1 MKDLRIGLV
10 FSGGFAKG
18 AYEIG
23 FCKAIMEYI
32 KMDNIKA
39 VSGASIGAI
48 NAYGFI
54 NNKFEYLCKVWKSLE
69 FRSAKE
75 FFVKSD
81 KRKVIYDYITDM
93 QLDEIKKSEAACY
106 INYIKVPNITLCYK
120 NVNNESSE
128 IQNDFLKASISVPG
142 LYNPI
147 LVKEDYYVDGAFL
160 DNTPI
165 SPLANENLDL
175 IFVLRFDHAS
185 EEYNDLNTN
194 AAIIEI
200 VFEDDKKLKDY
211 FYFNSSLTNRLIEQ
225 GYKKSKDILEVVF
238 KYGENIEYI
247 KSIAKIYNQESRKN
261 LIPKSG
267 EELVNKMNKLRK
279 IFKNEY
285 LAIHFISL
293 QKIYRYNDWNK
304 SAPVPGKQTAIGVCS
319 ENRENVVF
327 PGKQKP
333 VGYKRPLFSLSQFH
347 PGSCRYT
354 PEYRAHP
361 YIPRVLYRTQAKTNG
376 QRQ

>member
-1 MKDLRIGLV
+1 MNSAMKDLRIGLV

-279 IFKNEY
+279 IFKNDY
-285 LAIHFISL
+285 LDDENE
-293 QKIYRYNDWNK
+293 KNDTIYDSVRM
-304 SAPVPGKQTAIGVCS
+304 S
-319 ENRENVVF
+319 
-327 PGKQKP
+327 
-333 VGYKRPLFSLSQFH
+333 
-347 PGSCRYT
+347 
-354 PEYRAHP
+354 
-361 YIPRVLYRTQAKTNG
+361 
-376 QRQ
+376 

>member
-23 FCKAIMEYI
+23 FCKAIMEYT

-267 EELVNKMNKLRK
+267 EELVNKMNKLKK

-285 LAIHFISL
+285 LDDENE
-293 QKIYRYNDWNK
+293 KNDTIYDSVRM
-304 SAPVPGKQTAIGVCS
+304 G
-319 ENRENVVF
+319 
-327 PGKQKP
+327 
-333 VGYKRPLFSLSQFH
+333 
-347 PGSCRYT
+347 
-354 PEYRAHP
+354 
-361 YIPRVLYRTQAKTNG
+361 
-376 QRQ
+376 

>member
-23 FCKAIMEYI
+23 FCKAIMEYT

-238 KYGENIEYI
+238 KYGEHIEYI

-267 EELVNKMNKLRK
+267 EELVTKMNKLRK

-285 LAIHFISL
+285 LDDENE
-293 QKIYRYNDWNK
+293 KNDTIYDSVRM
-304 SAPVPGKQTAIGVCS
+304 S
-319 ENRENVVF
+319 
-327 PGKQKP
+327 
-333 VGYKRPLFSLSQFH
+333 
-347 PGSCRYT
+347 
-354 PEYRAHP
+354 
-361 YIPRVLYRTQAKTNG
+361 
-376 QRQ
+376 

>member
-1 MKDLRIGLV
+1 MNSAMKDLRIGLV

-267 EELVNKMNKLRK
+267 EELVNKINKLRK

-285 LAIHFISL
+285 LDDENE
-293 QKIYRYNDWNK
+293 KNDTIYDSVRM
-304 SAPVPGKQTAIGVCS
+304 S
-319 ENRENVVF
+319 
-327 PGKQKP
+327 
-333 VGYKRPLFSLSQFH
+333 
-347 PGSCRYT
+347 
-354 PEYRAHP
+354 
-361 YIPRVLYRTQAKTNG
+361 
-376 QRQ
+376 

>member
-1 MKDLRIGLV
+1 MNSAMKDLRIGLV

-285 LAIHFISL
+285 LDDENE
-293 QKIYRYNDWNK
+293 KNDTIYDSVRM
-304 SAPVPGKQTAIGVCS
+304 G
-319 ENRENVVF
+319 
-327 PGKQKP
+327 
-333 VGYKRPLFSLSQFH
+333 
-347 PGSCRYT
+347 
-354 PEYRAHP
+354 
-361 YIPRVLYRTQAKTNG
+361 
-376 QRQ
+376 

>member
-23 FCKAIMEYI
+23 FCKAIMEYT

-128 IQNDFLKASISVPG
+128 IQNNFLKASISVPG

-285 LAIHFISL
+285 LDDENE
-293 QKIYRYNDWNK
+293 KNDTIYDSVRM
-304 SAPVPGKQTAIGVCS
+304 G
-319 ENRENVVF
+319 
-327 PGKQKP
+327 
-333 VGYKRPLFSLSQFH
+333 
-347 PGSCRYT
+347 
-354 PEYRAHP
+354 
-361 YIPRVLYRTQAKTNG
+361 
-376 QRQ
+376 

>member
-1 MKDLRIGLV
+1 MNSAMKDLRIGLV

-225 GYKKSKDILEVVF
+225 GYKKSKYILEVVF

-285 LAIHFISL
+285 LDDENE
-293 QKIYRYNDWNK
+293 KNDTIYDSVRM
-304 SAPVPGKQTAIGVCS
+304 S
-319 ENRENVVF
+319 
-327 PGKQKP
+327 
-333 VGYKRPLFSLSQFH
+333 
-347 PGSCRYT
+347 
-354 PEYRAHP
+354 
-361 YIPRVLYRTQAKTNG
+361 
-376 QRQ
+376 

>member
-1 MKDLRIGLV
+1 MNSAMKDLRIGLV

-81 KRKVIYDYITDM
+81 KRKVIYEYITDM

-211 FYFNSSLTNRLIEQ
+211 FYFYSSFTYSFIEQ
-225 GYKKSKDILEVVF
+225 GYMKSKDILEVVF

-285 LAIHFISL
+285 LDDENE
-293 QKIYRYNDWNK
+293 KNDTIYDSVRM
-304 SAPVPGKQTAIGVCS
+304 S
-319 ENRENVVF
+319 
-327 PGKQKP
+327 
-333 VGYKRPLFSLSQFH
+333 
-347 PGSCRYT
+347 
-354 PEYRAHP
+354 
-361 YIPRVLYRTQAKTNG
+361 
-376 QRQ
+376 

>member
-200 VFEDDKKLKDY
+200 VFEDDKKVKDY

-285 LAIHFISL
+285 LDDENE
-293 QKIYRYNDWNK
+293 KNDTIYDSVRM
-304 SAPVPGKQTAIGVCS
+304 S
-319 ENRENVVF
+319 
-327 PGKQKP
+327 
-333 VGYKRPLFSLSQFH
+333 
-347 PGSCRYT
+347 
-354 PEYRAHP
+354 
-361 YIPRVLYRTQAKTNG
+361 
-376 QRQ
+376 

>member
-1 MKDLRIGLV
+1 MNSAMKDLRIGLV

-247 KSIAKIYNQESRKN
+247 KSIAKIYYQESRKN

-285 LAIHFISL
+285 LDDENE
-293 QKIYRYNDWNK
+293 KNDTIYDSVRM
-304 SAPVPGKQTAIGVCS
+304 S
-319 ENRENVVF
+319 
-327 PGKQKP
+327 
-333 VGYKRPLFSLSQFH
+333 
-347 PGSCRYT
+347 
-354 PEYRAHP
+354 
-361 YIPRVLYRTQAKTNG
+361 
-376 QRQ
+376 

>member
-23 FCKAIMEYI
+23 FCKAIMEYT

-185 EEYNDLNTN
+185 EEYNHLNTN

-267 EELVNKMNKLRK
+267 EELVNKMNKLKK

-285 LAIHFISL
+285 LDDENE
-293 QKIYRYNDWNK
+293 KNDTIYDSVRM
-304 SAPVPGKQTAIGVCS
+304 S
-319 ENRENVVF
+319 
-327 PGKQKP
+327 
-333 VGYKRPLFSLSQFH
+333 
-347 PGSCRYT
+347 
-354 PEYRAHP
+354 
-361 YIPRVLYRTQAKTNG
+361 
-376 QRQ
+376 

>member
-1 MKDLRIGLV
+1 MNSAMKDLRIGLV

-23 FCKAIMEYI
+23 FCKAIMEYT

-285 LAIHFISL
+285 LDDENE
-293 QKIYRYNDWNK
+293 KNDTIYDSVRM
-304 SAPVPGKQTAIGVCS
+304 S
-319 ENRENVVF
+319 
-327 PGKQKP
+327 
-333 VGYKRPLFSLSQFH
+333 
-347 PGSCRYT
+347 
-354 PEYRAHP
+354 
-361 YIPRVLYRTQAKTNG
+361 
-376 QRQ
+376 

>member
-1 MKDLRIGLV
+1 MNSAMKDLRIGLV

-23 FCKAIMEYI
+23 FCKAIMEYT

-200 VFEDDKKLKDY
+200 VFEDNKKLKDY

-285 LAIHFISL
+285 LDDENE
-293 QKIYRYNDWNK
+293 KNDTIYDSVRM
-304 SAPVPGKQTAIGVCS
+304 G
-319 ENRENVVF
+319 
-327 PGKQKP
+327 
-333 VGYKRPLFSLSQFH
+333 
-347 PGSCRYT
+347 
-354 PEYRAHP
+354 
-361 YIPRVLYRTQAKTNG
+361 
-376 QRQ
+376 

>member
-1 MKDLRIGLV
+1 MNSAMKDLRIGLV

-185 EEYNDLNTN
+185 EEYNALNTN

-285 LAIHFISL
+285 LDDENE
-293 QKIYRYNDWNK
+293 KNDTIYDSVRM
-304 SAPVPGKQTAIGVCS
+304 S
-319 ENRENVVF
+319 
-327 PGKQKP
+327 
-333 VGYKRPLFSLSQFH
+333 
-347 PGSCRYT
+347 
-354 PEYRAHP
+354 
-361 YIPRVLYRTQAKTNG
+361 
-376 QRQ
+376 

>member
-1 MKDLRIGLV
+1 MNSAMKDLRIGLV

-23 FCKAIMEYI
+23 FCKAIMEYT

-93 QLDEIKKSEAACY
+93 QLNEIKKSEAACY

-285 LAIHFISL
+285 LDDENE
-293 QKIYRYNDWNK
+293 KNDTIYDSVRM
-304 SAPVPGKQTAIGVCS
+304 S
-319 ENRENVVF
+319 
-327 PGKQKP
+327 
-333 VGYKRPLFSLSQFH
+333 
-347 PGSCRYT
+347 
-354 PEYRAHP
+354 
-361 YIPRVLYRTQAKTNG
+361 
-376 QRQ
+376 

>member
-1 MKDLRIGLV
+1 MNSAMKDLRIGLV

-285 LAIHFISL
+285 LDDENE
-293 QKIYRYNDWNK
+293 KNDTIYDSVR
-304 SAPVPGKQTAIGVCS
+304 IC
-319 ENRENVVF
+319 
-327 PGKQKP
+327 
-333 VGYKRPLFSLSQFH
+333 
-347 PGSCRYT
+347 
-354 PEYRAHP
+354 
-361 YIPRVLYRTQAKTNG
+361 
-376 QRQ
+376 

>member
-285 LAIHFISL
+285 LDDENE
-293 QKIYRYNDWNK
+293 KNDTIYDSVRM
-304 SAPVPGKQTAIGVCS
+304 S
-319 ENRENVVF
+319 
-327 PGKQKP
+327 
-333 VGYKRPLFSLSQFH
+333 
-347 PGSCRYT
+347 
-354 PEYRAHP
+354 
-361 YIPRVLYRTQAKTNG
+361 
-376 QRQ
+376 

>member
-1 MKDLRIGLV
+1 MNSAMKDLRIGLV

-23 FCKAIMEYI
+23 FCKAIMEYT

-185 EEYNDLNTN
+185 EEYHDLNTN

-285 LAIHFISL
+285 LDDENE
-293 QKIYRYNDWNK
+293 KNDTIYDSVRM
-304 SAPVPGKQTAIGVCS
+304 G
-319 ENRENVVF
+319 
-327 PGKQKP
+327 
-333 VGYKRPLFSLSQFH
+333 
-347 PGSCRYT
+347 
-354 PEYRAHP
+354 
-361 YIPRVLYRTQAKTNG
+361 
-376 QRQ
+376 

>member
-1 MKDLRIGLV
+1 MNSAMKDLRIGLV

-225 GYKKSKDILEVVF
+225 EYKKSKDILEVVF

-285 LAIHFISL
+285 LDDENE
-293 QKIYRYNDWNK
+293 KNDTIYDSVRM
-304 SAPVPGKQTAIGVCS
+304 S
-319 ENRENVVF
+319 
-327 PGKQKP
+327 
-333 VGYKRPLFSLSQFH
+333 
-347 PGSCRYT
+347 
-354 PEYRAHP
+354 
-361 YIPRVLYRTQAKTNG
+361 
-376 QRQ
+376 

>member
-23 FCKAIMEYI
+23 FCKAIMEYT

-185 EEYNDLNTN
+185 EEYNHLNTN

-267 EELVNKMNKLRK
+267 EELVNKMNKLKK

-285 LAIHFISL
+285 LDDENE
-293 QKIYRYNDWNK
+293 KNDTIYDSVRM
-304 SAPVPGKQTAIGVCS
+304 G
-319 ENRENVVF
+319 
-327 PGKQKP
+327 
-333 VGYKRPLFSLSQFH
+333 
-347 PGSCRYT
+347 
-354 PEYRAHP
+354 
-361 YIPRVLYRTQAKTNG
+361 
-376 QRQ
+376 

>member
-1 MKDLRIGLV
+1 MNSAMKDLRIGLV

-211 FYFNSSLTNRLIEQ
+211 FYFNSSLTNRLLEQ

-285 LAIHFISL
+285 LDDENE
-293 QKIYRYNDWNK
+293 KKDTIYDSVRM
-304 SAPVPGKQTAIGVCS
+304 S
-319 ENRENVVF
+319 
-327 PGKQKP
+327 
-333 VGYKRPLFSLSQFH
+333 
-347 PGSCRYT
+347 
-354 PEYRAHP
+354 
-361 YIPRVLYRTQAKTNG
+361 
-376 QRQ
+376 

>member
-1 MKDLRIGLV
+1 MNSAMKDLRIGLV

-128 IQNDFLKASISVPG
+128 IQNNFLKASISVPG

-285 LAIHFISL
+285 LDDENE
-293 QKIYRYNDWNK
+293 KNDTIYDSVRM
-304 SAPVPGKQTAIGVCS
+304 S
-319 ENRENVVF
+319 
-327 PGKQKP
+327 
-333 VGYKRPLFSLSQFH
+333 
-347 PGSCRYT
+347 
-354 PEYRAHP
+354 
-361 YIPRVLYRTQAKTNG
+361 
-376 QRQ
+376 

>member
-1 MKDLRIGLV
+1 MNSAMKDLRIGLV

-247 KSIAKIYNQESRKN
+247 KLIAKIYNQESRKN

-285 LAIHFISL
+285 LDDENE
-293 QKIYRYNDWNK
+293 KNDTIYDSVRM
-304 SAPVPGKQTAIGVCS
+304 S
-319 ENRENVVF
+319 
-327 PGKQKP
+327 
-333 VGYKRPLFSLSQFH
+333 
-347 PGSCRYT
+347 
-354 PEYRAHP
+354 
-361 YIPRVLYRTQAKTNG
+361 
-376 QRQ
+376 

>member
-1 MKDLRIGLV
+1 MNSAMKDLRIGLV

-39 VSGASIGAI
+39 VSWASIGAI

-285 LAIHFISL
+285 LDDENE
-293 QKIYRYNDWNK
+293 KNDTIYDSVRM
-304 SAPVPGKQTAIGVCS
+304 S
-319 ENRENVVF
+319 
-327 PGKQKP
+327 
-333 VGYKRPLFSLSQFH
+333 
-347 PGSCRYT
+347 
-354 PEYRAHP
+354 
-361 YIPRVLYRTQAKTNG
+361 
-376 QRQ
+376 

>member
-1 MKDLRIGLV
+1 MNSAMKDLRIGLV

-81 KRKVIYDYITDM
+81 KRKVIYEYITDM

-285 LAIHFISL
+285 LDDENE
-293 QKIYRYNDWNK
+293 KNDTIYDSVRM
-304 SAPVPGKQTAIGVCS
+304 S
-319 ENRENVVF
+319 
-327 PGKQKP
+327 
-333 VGYKRPLFSLSQFH
+333 
-347 PGSCRYT
+347 
-354 PEYRAHP
+354 
-361 YIPRVLYRTQAKTNG
+361 
-376 QRQ
+376 

>member
-1 MKDLRIGLV
+1 MNSAMKDLRIGLV

-23 FCKAIMEYI
+23 FCKAIMEYT

-81 KRKVIYDYITDM
+81 KRKVIYEYITDM

-285 LAIHFISL
+285 LDDENE
-293 QKIYRYNDWNK
+293 KNDTIYDSVRM
-304 SAPVPGKQTAIGVCS
+304 G
-319 ENRENVVF
+319 
-327 PGKQKP
+327 
-333 VGYKRPLFSLSQFH
+333 
-347 PGSCRYT
+347 
-354 PEYRAHP
+354 
-361 YIPRVLYRTQAKTNG
+361 
-376 QRQ
+376 